1 MNITVLYCDDCPSLN
16 PSLERLQEVLN
27 KHSIKNIQKIKV
39 IIFSC
44 NHCPY
49 AQAWEDRIVNL
60 QSEFSK
66 DIQIIMISS
75 NDAEQFPDDSFQ
87 EMAKRS
93 QEKKFNFPYLY
104 DESQEIAT
112 LYGAERTPEVFVFDS
127 SEKEAT
133 SIFSDGVK
141 YALQKSKTEA
151 ISNLIWGITTVLIGA
166 VALYVLIW
174 AIAWLRFPDHATFGP
189 PGRSPG
195 GPGGPT
201 LIMGIPQPLF
211 IMTLLVGIQ
220 CLAVIIYG
228 LSRLLKSW
236 LNFRWLRL
244 RANMTQFELE

>member
-1 MNITVLYCDDCPSLN
+1 MSSTNPLN
-16 PSLERLQEVLN
+16 NNDLLVYHVADRLQQNTPDSAVIQE
-27 KHSIKNIQKIKV
+27 IQK
-39 IIFSC
+39 
-44 NHCPY
+44 
-49 AQAWEDRIVNL
+49 R
-60 QSEFSK
+60 
-66 DIQIIMISS
+66 
-75 NDAEQFPDDSFQ
+75 
-87 EMAKRS
+87 
-93 QEKKFNFPYLY
+93 
-104 DESQEIAT
+104 
-112 LYGAERTPEVFVFDS
+112 GA

-195 GPGGPT
+195 GPT

-236 LNFRWLRL
+236 LNFRWLML
-244 RANMTQFELE
+244 RAKMTQFELE

>member
-1 MNITVLYCDDCPSLN
+1 MSSTNPLN
-16 PSLERLQEVLN
+16 NNDLLVYHVADRLQQNTPDSAVIQE
-27 KHSIKNIQKIKV
+27 IQK
-39 IIFSC
+39 
-44 NHCPY
+44 
-49 AQAWEDRIVNL
+49 R
-60 QSEFSK
+60 
-66 DIQIIMISS
+66 
-75 NDAEQFPDDSFQ
+75 
-87 EMAKRS
+87 
-93 QEKKFNFPYLY
+93 
-104 DESQEIAT
+104 
-112 LYGAERTPEVFVFDS
+112 GA